1 MEYKKKITYAT
12 KTAEDL
18 QGQKSRD
25 QIHADLKEEGFYENE
40 INQIILSAQNILGEK
55 YQEKVRHLLIV
66 GIDPFSS
73 NELVGIDE
81 QTLQKMVQ
89 KETQNLKLIERRKL
103 TNLVKEGRSEEEALP
118 QIDFRFLPMGEAMDQ
133 FTNVQKIHDRNSTSG
148 RMFYFIVGISLLV
161 LCFTLAIVIKRIYFM
176 LLFIGI
182 AMIAKG
188 FFKERLD
195 YED

>member
-1 MEYKKKITYAT
+1 M
-12 KTAEDL
+12 
-18 QGQKSRD
+18 
-25 QIHADLKEEGFYENE
+25 
-40 INQIILSAQNILGEK
+40 GEK
-55 YQEKVRHLLIV
+55 YQEKIRHLLVV

-103 TNLVKEGRSEEEALP
+103 TNLVKEGQSEEEVLP
-118 QIDFRFLPMGEAMDQ
+118 QIDFRFLPIDEAMDQ

-148 RMFYFIVGISLLV
+148 RLFYFIVGISLLV

>member
-1 MEYKKKITYAT
+1 MEYKEKIKYAT
-12 KTAEDL
+12 KIAEDL

-25 QIHADLKEEGFYENE
+25 QIHAYLKEEGFYENE

-55 YQEKVRHLLIV
+55 YQEKVRHLLVV

>member
-1 MEYKKKITYAT
+1 
-12 KTAEDL
+12 
-18 QGQKSRD
+18 
-25 QIHADLKEEGFYENE
+25 
-40 INQIILSAQNILGEK
+40 LGEK
-55 YQEKVRHLLIV
+55 YQEKIRHLLVV

-89 KETQNLKLIERRKL
+89 KETQNLKLIERRML
-103 TNLVKEGRSEEEALP
+103 TNLVKEGQSEEEVLP
-118 QIDFRFLPMGEAMDQ
+118 QIDFRFLPIDEAMDQ